1 MEYQGVDVS
10 SSTSQPSP
18 SAIPEQAY
26 YPTRASLDAAA
37 TKAFQRG
44 NTPRVL
50 LLSHPQNPLG
60 ICYPPH
66 VMKECIEWCRDRK
79 IHLISDEIYAGSV
92 YRGSSG
98 NFKSAMELGAT
109 ITTPTQNDANATTT
123 DTIGLGLGPYIHL
136 VYALSKDFALSGL
149 RVGVSYSENPAIR
162 VPLQKLNDLCC
173 ISSHTQLLVEKMITA
188 HDKSDNN
195 NNKVL
200 WTKQFLT
207 QNHERLTHR
216 CNILQD
222 CLDELEIPHLKA
234 QAGLF
239 VWMDLREF
247 LPAPS
252 SSSSLLLSS
261 ETDAEADA
269 RERVLYLEL
278 VREFGLLFTP
288 GRSMKNELPGFFRCV
303 FSAANDKEFALGLER
318 LRKYVHTKRQAV

>member
-1 MEYQGVDVS
+1 MPVTTMEHQGVDLS
-10 SSTSQPSP
+10 SSSQTTTSV
-18 SAIPEQAY
+18 IPEQAY

-37 TKAFQRG
+37 TKAFQNG
-44 NTPRVL
+44 NNPRVL

-66 VMKECIEWCRDRK
+66 VMTECIEWCRDRK

-92 YRGSSG
+92 YRGASG
-98 NFKSAMELGAT
+98 NFKSAMALGAT
-109 ITTPTQNDANATTT
+109 TQNDATTET
-123 DTIGLGLGPYIHL
+123 VGLGLGPYIHL

-173 ISSHTQLLVEKMITA
+173 ISSHTQLLVEKMITT
-188 HDKSDNN
+188 HDESNNRN

-200 WTKQFLT
+200 WTKQFLI

-216 CNILQD
+216 CNVLQD

-252 SSSSLLLSS
+252 SLLS
-261 ETDAEADA
+261 ETEAQADA

-303 FSAANDKEFALGLER
+303 FSAANDEEFALGLER
-318 LRKYVHTKRQAV
+318 LRKYVHTKRQAG